1 VVVRGTI
8 EADAG
13 YLGDLDVD
21 GTLTIGATGEITNAG
36 GDFTIDDDG
45 IQLAEYTTGAIGKRG
60 VTWSNSRAQIYGNGL
75 STNFKGAWVIG
86 KNTVV
91 LAVENNA
98 GTVSEEAVKIGID
111 DSVLYGFNFMDV
123 LFRIVAQAGMQSAG
137 TVVVTDTTES
147 TSTTTGSLR
156 TSGGVGIAKN
166 LHIGGQLIAPKDIV
180 KFIEGADSPYTVLS
194 NDVTLLVDTSVSAVT
209 LNLPA
214 GTEGR
219 KVTVKHIN
227 GTASTEPVTINRA
240 STDTIE
246 GSTSYTINTDK
257 GCVSLVFYSGVWYI
271 LSEII

>member
-1 VVVRGTI
+1 VAYVQGAYDTVSGRMTLVLGSDSDV
-8 EADAG
+8 ESYVEAVADAM
-13 YLGDLDVD
+13 LIANRFL
-21 GTLTIGATGEITNAG
+21 
-36 GDFTIDDDG
+36 
-45 IQLAEYTTGAIGKRG
+45 
-60 VTWSNSRAQIYGNGL
+60 
-75 STNFKGAWVIG
+75 
-86 KNTVV
+86 
-91 LAVENNA
+91 
-98 GTVSEEAVKIGID
+98 VS
-111 DSVLYGFNFMDV
+111 
-123 LFRIVAQAGMQSAG
+123 QSLNRSIAKFE
-137 TVVVTDTTES
+137 VTDTTDA
-147 TSTTTGSLR
+147 TSTTTGSVVI
-156 TSGGVGIAKN
+156 SGGVGIAKN

-219 KVTVKHIN
+219 RVTVKHIN